1 MRVVYLAAG
10 AGGMYCGSCMR
21 DHRLVATLITQG
33 RDILLVPLYTPIRTD
48 ELSVGR
54 QRIFYGGINVFLEQK
69 WKLFRHA
76 PSFVGRILDSPILLG
91 GVGRLAT
98 KTQAGELGALTV
110 SVLKGEQGAQRKELE
125 KLVAGLR
132 HLEPDLIN
140 LPNLMFVGIARR
152 LTASLGVPVL
162 CTLSGEDVFLDA
174 LAEPFRTEAFALI
187 RERAQDVHG
196 LVALTD
202 YYAAHA
208 VEHFGLPGD
217 RVHRVRMGVRVD
229 DIGEPADPP
238 DEPFTIGYLARICP
252 QKGLARLCEALAL
265 LRRAGR
271 NCRLRVAG
279 YSSAGDWC
287 YYQDVYAVMCEQGV
301 ADAFEYVGEVNRQQ
315 KLEFLRTLHA
325 LSVPTTYPEPKGL
338 YVLEALAGGVPVVQP
353 RHGSFPELVEATG
366 GGLLCEPNSPQALAD
381 TLGRLMDDSALRRC
395 LTEQGRAAV
404 HESFTDEVMAE
415 QTWSLYQQY
424 CGSRTA

>member
-1 MRVVYLAAG
+1 MKVVYLATG

-21 DHRLVATLITQG
+21 DNRLVATLIAQG
-33 RDILLVPLYTPIRTD
+33 RDIVLVPLYTPIRTD

-54 QRIFYGGINVFLEQK
+54 QRVFYGGINVFLQQK
-69 WKLFRHA
+69 WKLFRYA
-76 PSFVGRILDSPILLG
+76 PSFVGRILDSPILLRA
-91 GVGRLAT
+91 VGRLAT
-98 KTQAGELGALTV
+98 KTQAEELGALTV
-110 SVLKGEQGAQRKELE
+110 SVLKGEHGAQRKELE

-174 LAEPFRTEAFALI
+174 LAEPYRTEAFALI
-187 RERAQDVHG
+187 HERAQDVDG
-196 LVALTD
+196 FVALTD
-202 YYAAHA
+202 YCAAHA
-208 VEHFGLPGD
+208 IEHFSLPGD
-217 RVHRVRMGVRVD
+217 RVRRVRMGVRVD
-229 DIGEPADPP
+229 DVGEPADPP

-252 QKGLARLCEALAL
+252 EKGLARLCEALAL

-271 NCRLRVAG
+271 NCRLQVVG
-279 YSSAGDWC
+279 YLSAGDRR
-287 YYQDVYAVMCEQGV
+287 YYQDVYAAMCEQGV

-315 KLEFLRTLHA
+315 KLEFLHTLHA

-338 YVLEALAGGVPVVQP
+338 YVLEALAAGVPVVQP
-353 RHGSFPELVEATG
+353 RHGSFPELIEATG
-366 GGLLCEPNSPQALAD
+366 GGLLCEPNSPQALPD
-381 TLGRLMDDSALRRC
+381 TLGRLMDDSALRQR
-395 LTEQGRAAV
+395 LAEQGRAAV
-404 HESFTDEVMAE
+404 HQSFTDEVMAE

-424 CGSRTA
+424 CGSSTE